1 MSTPESAGDT
11 ILNECPLNKNKLD
24 TLKGF
29 RIAHLNITS
38 IPKYIEQLRLYLLN
52 KPVDVFTINETRL
65 DESIG
70 NVEVN
75 VQGYNL
81 WRKDRCRYGG
91 GVAIYTR
98 DTLNVRE
105 MSSFVPENI
114 EAVCLEIIKP
124 KTQPILITTVYR
136 PPSLNTN
143 FMDDLENYLHVLD
156 GQNKELIL
164 TGDLNCDLSLPVLQS
179 HSRRLMD
186 ILELF
191 QMKQVIADPTRITSN
206 TASLLDII
214 ATNRPDKVK
223 ESGVIHVGISDHSLV
238 YVSLKVS
245 VPRDKPKI
253 VESRNLK
260 NYNINH
266 FNSHISHLLRI
277 RLGIIKIQP
286 IYGSNSKIYL
296 TMFLIY
302 MLQLRLEKLE
312 VLMPRG

>member
-1 MSTPESAGDT
+1 
-11 ILNECPLNKNKLD
+11 
-24 TLKGF
+24 
-29 RIAHLNITS
+29 
-38 IPKYIEQLRLYLLN
+38 
-52 KPVDVFTINETRL
+52 
-65 DESIG
+65 
-70 NVEVN
+70 
-75 VQGYNL
+75 
-81 WRKDRCRYGG
+81 
-91 GVAIYTR
+91 
-98 DTLNVRE
+98 
-105 MSSFVPENI
+105 
-114 EAVCLEIIKP
+114 
-124 KTQPILITTVYR
+124 
-136 PPSLNTN
+136 
-143 FMDDLENYLHVLD
+143 MDDLENYLHVLD

-164 TGDLNCDLSLPVLQS
+164 TVDLNCDLSLSVLQS

-214 ATNRPDKVK
+214 ATNRADKVK
-223 ESGVIHVGISDHSLV
+223 ESGVIHLGISDHSLV

-266 FNSHISHLLRI
+266 FNGHISHLSRNSSWDY
-277 RLGIIKIQP
+277 KDQP

-302 MLQLRLEKLE
+302 MLQSRLEKLE

>member
-1 MSTPESAGDT
+1 M
-11 ILNECPLNKNKLD
+11 
-24 TLKGF
+24 
-29 RIAHLNITS
+29 
-38 IPKYIEQLRLYLLN
+38 PKYIEQLRLYLLN

-65 DESIG
+65 DESIS

-75 VQGYNL
+75 IQGYNL
-81 WRKDRCRYGG
+81 WRKDRYRYGG

-98 DTLNVRE
+98 DILNVRE
-105 MSSFVPENI
+105 MSSFVLENI

-136 PPSLNTN
+136 RPSSNTN

-164 TGDLNCDLSLPVLQS
+164 TGDLNCDHSLSILQS

-191 QMKQVIADPTRITSN
+191 QMKQVIADSTRITSN
-206 TASLLDII
+206 TTSLLDII
-214 ATNRPDKVK
+214 ATNTLDKVK
-223 ESGVIHVGISDHSLV
+223 ERGVIHLGISNHSLV

-260 NYNINH
+260 NCNINH
-266 FNSHISHLLRI
+266 FNSHISHLLRNSSWNHKDPTHLWIQFKNIFNYVSDLHAPVKTRKVRSTYAPWLTTEI
-277 RLGIIKIQP
+277 RREMNKRDHLKKRAVK
-286 IYGSNSKIYL
+286 SNSKRLHRDY
-296 TMFLIY
+296 
-302 MLQLRLEKLE
+302 QLSEMK
-312 VLMPRG
+312 